1 MNSGHLQASEN
12 QNRST
17 NGQSGLSPE
26 DGEQSYTI
34 PTQRL
39 APTQNV
45 SEVSRIPCFAPN
57 VPLTSGRF
65 EDCLIE
71 PEHADEQTMNPISQ
85 Q

>member
-1 MNSGHLQASEN
+1 MLIEIQETVTMNSGHLQASEN

-17 NGQSGLSPE
+17 SGHPGLSAE

-45 SEVSRIPCFAPN
+45 SEVR
-57 VPLTSGRF
+57 
-65 EDCLIE
+65 
-71 PEHADEQTMNPISQ
+71 
-85 Q
+85 